1 MYLFLK
7 VKYRIDFKLVQHKI
21 SKLII
26 ENSTKI
32 ATRVD
37 FIPLFEGLI
46 GTYLAKLLI
55 KFKIYRYLMAKTI
68 ICNFL

>member
-1 MYLFLK
+1 MCLLK
-7 VKYRIDFKLVQHKI
+7 VKYRVDFKLVHQKI

-26 ENSTKI
+26 EKSIKI
-32 ATRVD
+32 AARVD
-37 FIPLFEGLI
+37 FIPLFEDLI